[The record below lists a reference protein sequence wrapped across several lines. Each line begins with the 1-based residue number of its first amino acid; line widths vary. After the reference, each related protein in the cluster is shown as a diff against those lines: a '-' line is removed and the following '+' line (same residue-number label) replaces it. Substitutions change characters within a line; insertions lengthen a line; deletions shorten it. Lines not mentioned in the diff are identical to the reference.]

1 MKNAISTGIFAA
13 VVFVGLGFFWEGGD
27 TLGAWLPQRLGFG
40 LAFGLAVG
48 IFSGLAASWK
58 KTR

>member
-13 VVFVGLGFFWEGGD
+13 VVFVGLGFVMEGGD
-27 TLGAWLPQRLGFG
+27 TIGTWLPQRLGFG

-48 IFSGLAASWK
+48 VFSGLAASWK
-58 KTR
+58 KTK